1 MMHGMRESRMAE
13 SMSLIS
19 RFDSGA
25 NHSVQF
31 FSEDQFLVET
41 TSRFLAAALQ
51 GGSAAIVVAGQARRA
66 SIAQR
71 LQAMGVDL
79 PCVRGLRRYIEFD
92 AEETLSRI
100 TVDDWPDSDL
110 FLECASEMIAQAR
123 TACREDQQGVAVF
136 GEMVNV
142 LCARGRLESAIR
154 LEQLWNELLET
165 QPISLRCGYS
175 VATFNQETHA
185 DALLHVCAQHREVFP
200 AEGYLGLE
208 SEQDRFRYVAQ
219 LQQEAEAL
227 KTEIQER
234 QRAQEALV
242 RAEKGAALGRL
253 AASIA
258 HEINN
263 PLNALTNLFYL
274 LQAQTSLDPTA
285 HHYAS
290 LADQELRR
298 IARITKQMLGFY
310 RESPS
315 PIPCKLSEIVDNIL
329 ELYESPLAKNSIS
342 VDRHYVVEGAIEGF
356 PAELRQLFANLIGNA
371 IEAAGTHG
379 KISVRISLA
388 RSWANP
394 RQPGVRVSVA
404 DSGAGIT
411 VENRQKI
418 FNPFFTTKGEG
429 GTGLGLWVSQ
439 GIVHKHHGQI
449 RVRSKTEKGRYR
461 GTILSLFF
469 PVLQNKRP
477 RQPSQ
482 AADASS
488 ARHSS

>member
-1 MMHGMRESRMAE
+1 
-13 SMSLIS
+13 MSLIS
-19 RFDSGA
+19 RYGSGA

-31 FSEDQFLVET
+31 YSEDQFLVET

-51 GGSAAIVVAGQARRA
+51 GGNAAIVVADQARRA

-71 LQAMGVDL
+71 LQAIGVDL
-79 PCVRGLRRYIEFD
+79 PRVRSLRRYIEFD
-92 AEETLSRI
+92 AEETLSKI
-100 TVDDWPDSDL
+100 AVDDWPDSAL
-110 FLECASEMIAQAR
+110 FSECARDMIAQAL
-123 TACREDQQGVAVF
+123 TACRADQRGVAVF

-165 QPISLRCGYS
+165 QPIALRCGYS
-175 VATFNQETHA
+175 VATFNQETDA

-227 KTEIQER
+227 KTEIRER
-234 QRAQEALV
+234 HRAQEALV

-285 HHYAS
+285 RHYAS
-290 LADQELRR
+290 LADQELQR

-329 ELYESPLAKNSIS
+329 ELYESPLAKSNIS
-342 VDRHYVVEGAIEGF
+342 VDRHYAVEGVIEGF

-371 IEAAGTHG
+371 IEATGTQG
-379 KISVRISLA
+379 KISVRISFS

-394 RQPGVRVSVA
+394 RQAGVRVSVA

-411 VENRQKI
+411 VENRQRI
-418 FNPFFTTKGEG
+418 FDPFFTTKGEG

-439 GIVHKHHGQI
+439 GIVHKHYGQI

-461 GTILSLFF
+461 GTIFSLFF
-469 PVLQNKRP
+469 PVLQHKRQ

-482 AADASS
+482 VADASS
-488 ARHSS
+488 AGQYS